1 MSESFYAIGVDIGGT
16 RTKLAIVSTS
26 GEIVHHSLFLTTDY
40 PKKDQY
46 YQILEQH
53 ILSLIEWAQEHQV
66 KLEGIG
72 LGAPNA
78 HREKGVMINPPNFPW
93 SENLDLVTSLKSKT
107 NLEVVLENDACIAG
121 FGEAQW
127 GEAQGLERFVV
138 VTLGTGVGFC
148 TFIDG
153 QAVKSVDGLN
163 GEFGH
168 LCLYPHGRPCACGGV
183 GHLEKYLSVSG
194 MVQTINEMMGLELV
208 FKDVLD
214 QLQQPHPPEKLLKA
228 IEFISDDLGR
238 ALSFIHL
245 LLGPEL
251 FILAGGGSVLGQEF
265 CTQVETALR
274 KYTFGHFKNHPK
286 VMLSQLTNELGAVAG
301 AASLIFQ
308 KN

>member
-1 MSESFYAIGVDIGGT
+1 MKEVKYAIGIDIGGT
-16 RTKLAIVSTS
+16 RTKLAIVSTN
-26 GEIVHHSLFLTTDY
+26 GEIIHHSLFLTTQY
-40 PKKDQY
+40 PDKESY
-46 YQILEQH
+46 YFTLQKNIDDLINWSSDHQI
-53 ILSLIEWAQEHQV
+53 

-78 HREKGVMINPPNFPW
+78 HREKGIMVNPPNFPW
-93 SENLDLVTSLKSKT
+93 SEYLAIVDRLKKQT
-107 NLEVVLENDACIAG
+107 NLSVVLENDACIAG

-127 GEAQGLERFVV
+127 GEAVGYERFVV

-148 TFIDG
+148 TFING
-153 QAVKSVDGLN
+153 QAIKSVDGLN

-168 LCLYPHGRPCACGGV
+168 ISLYPDGRDCPCGGR

-194 MVQTINEMMGLELV
+194 MVQTINESTDQNLV
-208 FKDVLD
+208 FKDVLRLFH
-214 QLQQPHPPEKLLKA
+214 QENPPANLLQA
-228 IEFISDDLGR
+228 IEQISDDLGR

-251 FILAGGGSVLGQEF
+251 FILAGGGSVLGERF
-265 CTQVETALR
+265 SNQVELAL
-274 KYTFGHFKNHPK
+274 KKHTFSHFKNHPK
-286 VMLSQLTNELGAVAG
+286 VTLSQLTNELGAVAG

>member
-1 MSESFYAIGVDIGGT
+1 MSKTYYAIGVDIGGT
-16 RTKLAIVSTS
+16 RTKLAIVSTT
-26 GEIVHHSLFLTTDY
+26 GEVVHHSLFLTTDY
-40 PKKDQY
+40 PQKDKY
-46 YQILEQH
+46 YQTLEQH
-53 ILSLIEWAQEHQV
+53 ILILIDWAQKNQI

-93 SENLDLVTSLKSKT
+93 SENLDLVTSLKTKT
-107 NLEVVLENDACIAG
+107 HLEVVLENDACIAG

-127 GEAQGLERFVV
+127 GKAQGLERFVV

-148 TFIDG
+148 TFING
-153 QAVKSVDGLN
+153 QAVKSVHGLN

-168 LCLYPHGRPCACGGV
+168 ICLYPQGRACACGGQ

-194 MVQTINEMMGLELV
+194 MVQTINEMTGEQLV
-208 FKDVLD
+208 FKDVLE
-214 QLQQPHPPEKLLKA
+214 QLRQADPSEKLLAA
-228 IEFISDDLGR
+228 IESISDDLGR
-238 ALSFIHL
+238 ALSYIHL

-251 FILAGGGSVLGQEF
+251 FILAGGGSVLGARF
-265 CTQVETALR
+265 CTQVEEALK
-274 KYTFGHFKNHPK
+274 KYTFGHFKDHPK
-286 VMLSQLTNELGAVAG
+286 VVLSQLTNELGAVAG